1 MSTIPFVE
9 KYRPSCMD
17 DIILNNINKT
27 IINNIIKNQ
36 SYPNLLLYG
45 PPGTGKTTT
54 VINLVKKIQN
64 SSNKSLLLHLNA
76 SDERGIDTIRNQI
89 TRFINSKPLFSSG
102 IKFIIL
108 DEVDYMTKSAQLA
121 LKYLLQ
127 QYNNKAVFCLM
138 CNYISKIEST
148 LKSEFIEL
156 KFNKLPKENI
166 VLFLKE
172 IARKEQI
179 SINDDDIH
187 QLQELFDSDIRS
199 MINYLQLNYTG
210 SFVNRIKMSTN
221 DNIKVLFLEIKKESN
236 LKIKLEMIEKYSI
249 EYNLTPKDIFIKMFM
264 LLIYDQ
270 TINDTEII
278 KRFELLLHEEHFSIH
293 EIEFMLL
300 LFTAID

>member
-27 IINNIIKNQ
+27 IINNIIKTT

-54 VINLVKKIQN
+54 VINLVKQIQN

-179 SINDDDIH
+179 SIDDDDIH

-236 LKIKLEMIEKYSI
+236 LKIKLEMVEKYSI

-270 TINDTEII
+270 TINDTEVI

>member
-1 MSTIPFVE
+1 
-9 KYRPSCMD
+9 
-17 DIILNNINKT
+17 
-27 IINNIIKNQ
+27 
-36 SYPNLLLYG
+36 
-45 PPGTGKTTT
+45 
-54 VINLVKKIQN
+54 
-64 SSNKSLLLHLNA
+64 
-76 SDERGIDTIRNQI
+76 
-89 TRFINSKPLFSSG
+89 
-102 IKFIIL
+102 
-108 DEVDYMTKSAQLA
+108 MTKSAQLA

-300 LFTAID
+300 LFTSID

>member
-1 MSTIPFVE
+1 
-9 KYRPSCMD
+9 MD

-270 TINDTEII
+270 TINDTEVI

>member
-27 IINNIIKNQ
+27 IINNIIKTK

-54 VINLVKKIQN
+54 VINLVKQIQN

-179 SINDDDIH
+179 SIDDDDIH

-236 LKIKLEMIEKYSI
+236 LKIKLEMVEKYSI

-270 TINDTEII
+270 TINDTEVI